1 MNTTHNT
8 LQEQKQISI
17 QLGSH
22 SRIAFQVW
30 DEERGKW
37 FKSESSAPLRD
48 RDIPRPTQKRI
59 LEPAPKGGWR
69 TRVEE
74 IPEDAPVYR
83 NMEHLCRLLQHN
95 KGLVLGVETTVGNI
109 VRICG
114 LSAIHHQ
121 LPAYIPALYAES
133 TAGADAKAMEEY
145 REKITHC
152 PPVGDDFPWY
162 ADQFWNGFV
171 GGDTELWVPAS
182 GKWMKAKEL
191 EFPACAEYR
200 YGFLTMEQEHGYGE
214 AEITTVG
221 EVRFD
226 WFPVLYQLVLE
237 RPCELEVQA
246 GYRECITVPLTVRA
260 GYTH

>member
-1 MNTTHNT
+1 MNKTHNT
-8 LQEQKQISI
+8 PQEQKQVSI

-30 DEERGKW
+30 DEERGRW

-69 TRVEE
+69 TRMEE

-95 KGLVLGVETTVGNI
+95 KELVLGVETTVGNI

-145 REKITHC
+145 RRRITQS
-152 PPVGDDFPWY
+152 PEVSEDFPWY

-171 GGDTELWVPAS
+171 GGDTELWIPAS

-214 AEITTVG
+214 AEITTEG

-237 RPCELEVQA
+237 RPCELEVLA

>member
-1 MNTTHNT
+1 MNKTHNT
-8 LQEQKQISI
+8 PQEQKQISI

-22 SRIAFQVW
+22 SSIAFQVW

-37 FKSESSAPLRD
+37 FKSESLTPLRE
-48 RDIPRPTQKRI
+48 RDMPRPTQRFI

-95 KGLVLGVETTVGNI
+95 KGLVLGVETTEGNI

-145 REKITHC
+145 REQITHC

-162 ADQFWNGFV
+162 P
-171 GGDTELWVPAS
+171 TSS
-182 GKWMKAKEL
+182 GM
-191 EFPACAEYR
+191 
-200 YGFLTMEQEHGYGE
+200 
-214 AEITTVG
+214 
-221 EVRFD
+221 
-226 WFPVLYQLVLE
+226 VL
-237 RPCELEVQA
+237 
-246 GYRECITVPLTVRA
+246 
-260 GYTH
+260 

>member
-1 MNTTHNT
+1 MNTTQNT

-30 DEERGKW
+30 DEERGRW
-37 FKSESSAPLRD
+37 FKSESSDPLSD
-48 RDIPRPTQKRI
+48 RDIPRPKQKYI
-59 LEPAPKGGWR
+59 LERAAMGGCR
-69 TRVEE
+69 SRLVE
-74 IPEDAPVYR
+74 IPEDAPVFR
-83 NMEHLCRLLQHN
+83 NMEQLSSLLWHN
-95 KGLVLGVETTVGNI
+95 KGLILGVETTHGSI
-109 VRICG
+109 ARIRE

-145 REKITHC
+145 REQIAHC

-171 GGDTELWVPAS
+171 GGNTELWIPAS

-214 AEITTVG
+214 AEITTEG

-237 RPCELEVQA
+237 RPCELEVLA
-246 GYRECITVPLTVRA
+246 GYRESITVPLTVRA

>member
-1 MNTTHNT
+1 MNKTHNT
-8 LQEQKQISI
+8 PQEQKQISI

-30 DEERGKW
+30 DEERGRW
-37 FKSESSAPLRD
+37 FKSESLAPLSD
-48 RDIPRPTQKRI
+48 RDILRPKQKYI
-59 LEPAPKGGWR
+59 LERAAMGGCR
-69 TRVEE
+69 SRLVE
-74 IPEDAPVYR
+74 IPEDAPVFR
-83 NMEHLCRLLQHN
+83 NMEQLSSLIWHN
-95 KGLVLGVETTVGNI
+95 KGLILGVETTHGSI
-109 VRICG
+109 VRIRK

-133 TAGADAKAMEEY
+133 TTNADEKDLEEY
-145 REKITHC
+145 RRRITQS
-152 PPVGDDFPWY
+152 PEVSEDFPWY
-162 ADQFWNGFV
+162 SDNFWNGFV
-171 GGDTELWVPAS
+171 GGNTELWIPAS

-191 EFPACAEYR
+191 EFPVCATHS

-214 AEITTVG
+214 AEITAEG

-226 WFPVLYQLVLE
+226 WFPVLYHLVLE
-237 RPCELEVQA
+237 CPCELEVLA